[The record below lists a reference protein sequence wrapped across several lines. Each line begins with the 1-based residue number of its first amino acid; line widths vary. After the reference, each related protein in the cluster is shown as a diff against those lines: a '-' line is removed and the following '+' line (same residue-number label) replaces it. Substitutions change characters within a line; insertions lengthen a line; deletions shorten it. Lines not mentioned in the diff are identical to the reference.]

1 MAILNL
7 HRHSCALIIGVLTL
21 SIAGCVTVFN
31 PATGRQESL
40 LIGTKQEV
48 ELGLQ
53 MHNELRQKM
62 KFSRDPDAVQRLSV
76 IGNRI
81 AAASDRQDLEY
92 RFSIVIDKEL
102 NAFATPGGFVYIN
115 SGLMAAATDDE
126 LAGVVAHEVGHIAA
140 RHSVKQM
147 QGLLGMQMLL
157 GIAGG
162 LSGKESVNQT
172 LTIVFDLVNLGYSRK
187 DEFQA
192 DKLAVRYS
200 RRAGFNPWG
209 IIAFFRKLEEN
220 SLQKGRS
227 APPVFLSSHPPIEQR
242 IAQVEQ
248 EINSPL

>member
-1 MAILNL
+1 MSV
-7 HRHSCALIIGVLTL
+7 HRYVCALIIGVLTL
-21 SIAGCVTVFN
+21 VSVGCVTVFN

-53 MHNELRQKM
+53 MQNELRRKM
-62 KFSRDPDAVQRLSV
+62 KFSRDPDAIRRLAK
-76 IGNRI
+76 IGSRI
-81 AAASDRQDLEY
+81 AVVSDRQDLAY
-92 RFSIVIDKEL
+92 NFSVVIDNEL

-162 LSGKESVNQT
+162 LSGKESVNKA
-172 LTIVFDLVNLGYSRK
+172 LTIVFDLVDLGYSRK

-209 IIAFFRKLEEN
+209 IVSFFRKLEEN
-220 SLQKGRS
+220 SLQKGRT
-227 APPVFLSSHPPIEQR
+227 APPVFLSSHPPIQQR

-248 EINSPL
+248 EINSPS